1 MKTKSN
7 LPLAV
12 LTCCIV
18 LCSQSDKDDKQVK
31 KGSLCLT
38 LGVYRIGTYQYCSRA
53 DPLLKSM

>member
-18 LCSQSDKDDKQVK
+18 LCSQVK

-38 LGVYRIGTYQYCSRA
+38 LGVYRVGTYQYCSRA